1 MVERLEFD
9 IVEIAADA
17 DFSLLN
23 ALFPGKRRVGSR
35 SWSGHESL
43 LSALPAL
50 VALGWIFAAREGN
63 VYIYAVAAVLTV
75 VMLVLVAV
83 GIRRVRRSSG
93 FVKKGVL
100 EIAGDKIKASIGQSF
115 SELAAGD
122 IRHIEARVAVLNK
135 RRGNM
140 LGLVFVAD
148 AYGVELKYQ
157 VLLGSP
163 QQRDALAR
171 GLMTMQRLYDVE
183 VRLRDFTSFVEKRI
197 KEGYEGHDR
206 R

>member
-1 MVERLEFD
+1 MERFEFD

-23 ALFPGKRRVGSR
+23 TLFPGKRRVGSR
-35 SWSGHESL
+35 NWGGRESL

-50 VALGWIFAAREGN
+50 VALSWIFAAREGN
-63 VYIYAVAAVLTV
+63 VYIYAVAAALTV

-83 GIRRVRRSSG
+83 GIRRVRKSSG

-100 EIAGDKIKASIGQSF
+100 EIAGNKIKATIGESF

-122 IRHIEARVAVLNK
+122 IRRIEARVAVLNK

-148 AYGVELKYQ
+148 TYGVELKYQ

-163 QQRDALAR
+163 QQRDARAR

-183 VRLRDFTSFVEKRI
+183 VRLRDFTSFV
-197 KEGYEGHDR
+197 
-206 R
+206 